1 MKNLRVPLI
10 LLAAGESRR
19 MGTPKQLLPYKETNL
34 IRHAVTEVVTS
45 YCNPVIVVLGANSD
59 ATPRYAERYPLGRRK
74 AQGKRKAK
82 PSQSAKQTM
91 GLLPR
96 HQDSDRISSEI
107 SDLPVHITYNTQWQQ
122 GMSTSIATGI
132 KALLEMKVNFDA
144 VIVALADQPLITSQ
158 VYNRSI
164 ERYYLN
170 HPLAVASNYNDTIGV
185 PALFDRTLI
194 PELLKMKQKGG
205 AKQLLNKYSDR
216 AFNLDVPE
224 AAVDIDTPADY
235 QKLLKT

>member
-1 MKNLRVPLI
+1 MNHPQVPLI

-19 MGTPKQLLPYKETNL
+19 MGTPKQLLPYKETSL
-34 IRHAVTEVVTS
+34 IRHAATMAVTS

-59 ATPRYAERYPLGRRK
+59 
-74 AQGKRKAK
+74 
-82 PSQSAKQTM
+82 
-91 GLLPR
+91 
-96 HQDSDRISSEI
+96 RIFSEI

-132 KALLEMKVNFDA
+132 KALLNMNINFDA

-158 VYNRSI
+158 VYHRSI
-164 ERYYLN
+164 EGYYLN
-170 HPLAVASNYNDTIGV
+170 HPLAVASNYSDTIGV

-216 AFNLDVPE
+216 AFNLDLPE

>member
-19 MGTPKQLLPYKETNL
+19 MGTPKQLLPYKETSL

-45 YCNPVIVVLGANSD
+45 YCNPVIVVLGAS
-59 ATPRYAERYPLGRRK
+59 
-74 AQGKRKAK
+74 
-82 PSQSAKQTM
+82 
-91 GLLPR
+91 
-96 HQDSDRISSEI
+96 SDRISSEI
-107 SDLPVHITYNTQWQQ
+107 SDLAVHITYNTQWQQ

-132 KALLEMKVNFDA
+132 KALLEMNINFDA

-216 AFNLDVPE
+216 AFNLDLPE
-224 AAVDIDTPADY
+224 AAIDIDTPADY